1 MCSPEKNCT
10 FLLIMC
16 IMLDNR
22 WITIQSERENAMLS
36 DNQLTIAV
44 CDDNPKDLELIRDM
58 IRPVLQRE
66 GISHGISCYTDGR
79 SLLADIRSGK
89 NFHILFL
96 DVLMEELNGLELA
109 ALLRRQKKRVPIVF
123 ISVNREMALNGYEV
137 SAVRYLAKPVDPNR
151 FEEAL
156 LRCVDIWKTKK
167 EILLPTEQGE
177 YRISVSDIQFIE
189 AFDRGIRINTEQKI
203 IESRLKFREAESLLP
218 LATFIRC
225 HRSFLVNPDH
235 IQCIQPYK
243 FVLRTGQHI
252 PVGKSR
258 YPEIR
263 REFIQYLSD

>member
-1 MCSPEKNCT
+1 MRFP
-10 FLLIMC
+10 
-16 IMLDNR
+16 
-22 WITIQSERENAMLS
+22 
-36 DNQLTIAV
+36 
-44 CDDNPKDLELIRDM
+44 
-58 IRPVLQRE
+58 
-66 GISHGISCYTDGR
+66 
-79 SLLADIRSGK
+79 
-89 NFHILFL
+89 
-96 DVLMEELNGLELA
+96 
-109 ALLRRQKKRVPIVF
+109 
-123 ISVNREMALNGYEV
+123 
-137 SAVRYLAKPVDPNR
+137 LAKPVDPNR

-156 LRCVDIWKTKK
+156 LHCVDIWKTKK

-177 YRISVSDIQFIE
+177 SRISVSDIQFIE

-235 IQCIQPYK
+235 IQCIQPYS